1 MRYER
6 CIAVVAEAEPV
17 TGMHPIGGL
26 AADGPRRHMKD
37 QVVRKLGKPFL
48 TEMRKNSWSSCG

>member
-26 AADGPRRHMKD
+26 AADGPRRHMKEK
-37 QVVRKLGKPFL
+37 VVRKLGKPFL
-48 TEMRKNSWSSCG
+48 TEMRRKK